1 MAMDGFSLRKPR
13 QRNLWVTGSAERPL
27 RVRLAQQ
34 ASPLRDVTSGAAHF
48 STWVFAHSFRSDQ
61 LSVGTLLA

>member
-13 QRNLWVTGSAERPL
+13 QRNLWSLVAQRPL

-48 STWVFAHSFRSDQ
+48 STWAFAHSFRSDQ